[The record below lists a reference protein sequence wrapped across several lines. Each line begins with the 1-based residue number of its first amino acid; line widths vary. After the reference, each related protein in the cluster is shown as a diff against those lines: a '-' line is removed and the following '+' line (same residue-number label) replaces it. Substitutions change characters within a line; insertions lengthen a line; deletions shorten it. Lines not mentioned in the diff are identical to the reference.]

1 MGAALIGCWP
11 KSSIVPSNMPMQRSD
26 WWSQWRFLEMEVLLG
41 KDMLYRSMG
50 SFGGRRSFPQRS
62 CIVIEVVREAVERV
76 SEARAG
82 LGCSDGGRRAGQ
94 RVAAVEQQSRALHAG
109 VIFAKSSLQDDSL
122 PRAKHA
128 YAGLVSRCRVVS
140 GYG

>member
-1 MGAALIGCWP
+1 
-11 KSSIVPSNMPMQRSD
+11 MQRSD
-26 WWSQWRFLEMEVLLG
+26 RWSQWRLLEMEVLLG

-62 CIVIEVVREAVERV
+62 CIVIEVVRAAVERV
-76 SEARAG
+76 SGSRAG

-109 VIFAKSSLQDDSL
+109 RIFAKSSLRDDSL
-122 PRAKHA
+122 PRVERA
-128 YAGLVSRCRVVS
+128 YAELISRCWLV
-140 GYG
+140 

>member
-1 MGAALIGCWP
+1 M
-11 KSSIVPSNMPMQRSD
+11 V
-26 WWSQWRFLEMEVLLG
+26 

-50 SFGGRRSFPQRS
+50 SLGGRRSFPQRS
-62 CIVIEVVREAVERV
+62 CIVIEVVRGAVERM

-109 VIFAKSSLQDDSL
+109 MIFAKSSLQDDSL
-122 PRAKHA
+122 PRAERA
-128 YAGLVSRCRVVS
+128 YAELVSRCWLV
-140 GYG
+140 